1 MLSNMAQLTFFITQ
15 TLQEYE
21 NIVNR
26 IWQAFNIG
34 IQPSFRMPSWDL
46 LLCTSISSE
55 DASPSL

>member
-1 MLSNMAQLTFFITQ
+1 MLSNMAQLTFFIP
-15 TLQEYE
+15 QEYE

-46 LLCTSISSE
+46 LLCTSISRE

>member
-26 IWQAFNIG
+26 IRQAFNIG
-34 IQPSFRMPSWDL
+34 IL
-46 LLCTSISSE
+46 LLE
-55 DASPSL
+55 PLFNNEWADRVL